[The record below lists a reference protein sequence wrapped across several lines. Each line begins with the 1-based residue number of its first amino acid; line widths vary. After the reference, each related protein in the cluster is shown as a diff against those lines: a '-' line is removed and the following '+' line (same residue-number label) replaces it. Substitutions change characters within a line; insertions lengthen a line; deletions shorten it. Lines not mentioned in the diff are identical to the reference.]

1 MTNYALLDYDG
12 FICKAF
18 YAATKNG
25 ETDIE
30 SALAILDNLTE
41 AAVNKAQSFFE
52 TKVEVC
58 KYVSSHTLK
67 KDFFPSYKAKRK
79 KNDLLGDF
87 RDIIIDVHDCLK
99 IDGFEA
105 DDLIYS
111 QIVDKGQSNCLVFSD
126 DKDMVDFSKYL
137 CGINLTEEL
146 IELDPDES
154 LKRQYIHYLK
164 GDKEDNIEG
173 IPQVGETKASKIL
186 NNVNIS
192 TLRFYDFIS
201 EEYKKHKVPFEE
213 AVKNIY
219 LLTPIYAHPHLKPLS
234 CHKMILTTIIERV
247 MTIYANK

>member
-41 AAVNKAQSFFE
+41 AAIRKAQSFFE

-87 RDIIIDVHDCLK
+87 RDTIIDVHDCLK

-105 DDLIYS
+105 DDLIYT
-111 QIVDKGQSNCLVFSD
+111 QIANKGQSNCLVFSD

-146 IELDPDES
+146 IELDPNKS

-186 NNVNIS
+186 NNVDMSI
-192 TLRFYDFIS
+192 LGFHDIVLG
-201 EEYKKHKVPFEE
+201 EYKRHGVSFEE
-213 AVKNIY
+213 AVKNVY
-219 LLTPIYAHPHLKPLS
+219 LLTPIYVHPCIKPVS
-234 CHKMILTTIIERV
+234 CHKIILTDIIEKAMNV
-247 MTIYANK
+247 YANK

>member
-41 AAVNKAQSFFE
+41 TAVSKAQSFFG

-99 IDGFEA
+99 INGFEA
-105 DDLIYS
+105 DDLIFS
-111 QIVDKGQSNCLVFSD
+111 QMADKGQSHCLVFSD

-137 CGINLTEEL
+137 CGINLTEEP
-146 IELDPDES
+146 IELDPNES

-186 NNVNIS
+186 DNVDIPI
-192 TLRFYDFIS
+192 LKFHDFIL
-201 EEYKKHKVPFEE
+201 EEYKKHGVSFEE

-219 LLTPIYAHPHLKPLS
+219 LLTPIYVHPYMKPVS
-234 CHKMILTTIIERV
+234 CHKIILTDIIEKA
-247 MTIYANK
+247 MNIYANK

>member
-41 AAVNKAQSFFE
+41 TAVSKAQSFFE
-52 TKVEVC
+52 TEVEVC

-105 DDLIYS
+105 DDLIYT
-111 QIVDKGQSNCLVFSD
+111 QIADKGQSNCLVFSD
-126 DKDMVDFSKYL
+126 DKDMVDFSRYL
-137 CGINLTEEL
+137 CGINLTEML
-146 IELDPDES
+146 IKLDSDES

-173 IPQVGETKASKIL
+173 IPQIGETKASKIL
-186 NNVNIS
+186 NNADMSI
-192 TLRFYDFIS
+192 LGFHDFIFG
-201 EEYKKHKVPFEE
+201 EYKKYGVSFEE
-213 AVKNIY
+213 AVKNVY
-219 LLTPIYAHPHLKPLS
+219 LLTPIYVHPKMKSVS
-234 CHKMILTTIIERV
+234 CHKILLTDIIEKAMNV
-247 MTIYANK
+247 YANK

>member
-30 SALAILDNLTE
+30 SALTILDSLTE
-41 AAVNKAQSFFE
+41 AAISKAQSFFE
-52 TKVEVC
+52 TEIEVC

-99 IDGFEA
+99 INGFEA
-105 DDLIYS
+105 DDLIFS
-111 QIVDKGQSNCLVFSD
+111 QMADKGQSHCLVFSD

-137 CGINLTEEL
+137 CGINLTEEP
-146 IELDPDES
+146 IELDPNES

-186 NNVNIS
+186 DNVDIPI
-192 TLRFYDFIS
+192 LKFHDFIL
-201 EEYKKHKVPFEE
+201 EEYKKHGVSFEE

-219 LLTPIYAHPHLKPLS
+219 LLTPIYVHPYMKPVS
-234 CHKMILTTIIERV
+234 CHKIILTDIIEKA
-247 MTIYANK
+247 MNIYANK

>member
-18 YAATKNG
+18 YAATKNS

-41 AAVNKAQSFFE
+41 AAVNKAQSFFGAE
-52 TKVEVC
+52 VEVC
-58 KYVSSHTLK
+58 KYVSSRTLK

-105 DDLIYS
+105 DDLIYT
-111 QIVDKGQSNCLVFSD
+111 QIADKGQSNCLVFSD
-126 DKDMVDFSKYL
+126 DKDMVDFSRYL
-137 CGINLTEEL
+137 CGINLTEEP
-146 IELDPDES
+146 IELDPNES
-154 LKRQYIHYLK
+154 FKRQCIHYLK

-173 IPQVGETKASKIL
+173 IPQIGEAKASKIA
-186 NNVNIS
+186 NNVDIPI
-192 TLRFYDFIS
+192 LKFHDFIF
-201 EEYKKHKVPFEE
+201 EEYKKHGVSFEE
-213 AVKNIY
+213 AVKNVY
-219 LLTPIYAHPHLKPLS
+219 LLTPVYVHSRMRSVNCHKIILTDIIEKAMNIYAD
-234 CHKMILTTIIERV
+234 E
-247 MTIYANK
+247 